1 MGVAWVP
8 YTVASGAID
17 LRRLACLRARCH
29 RRPQVIIHLAM
40 GESPLFIAMNRFRVN
55 PERVEE
61 FEQIWLERE
70 THLQGL
76 PGFVEFH
83 MLRGPEKEDHVLY
96 ASHTV
101 WRSRE
106 DFEAWTHSEAFRAAH
121 ANAGQSRRE
130 GLYLGP
136 PTFEGFEV
144 IQTIG
149 NESDA

>member
-1 MGVAWVP
+1 MLSLAVCLVSACLA
-8 YTVASGAID
+8 ASGMSSSQQHPPTLGANA
-17 LRRLACLRARCH
+17 LY
-29 RRPQVIIHLAM
+29 
-40 GESPLFIAMNRFRVN
+40 IAMNRFQVN
-55 PERVEE
+55 PERWEE
-61 FEQIWLERE
+61 FEHIWLERE

-96 ASHTV
+96 ASHTI

-149 NESDA
+149 NESGD